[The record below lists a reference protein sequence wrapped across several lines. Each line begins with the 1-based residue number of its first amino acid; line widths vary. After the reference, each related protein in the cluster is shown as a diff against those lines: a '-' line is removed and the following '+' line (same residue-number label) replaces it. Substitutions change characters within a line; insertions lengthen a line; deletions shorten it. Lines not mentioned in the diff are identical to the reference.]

1 MSTALAPARQ
11 GIPFR
16 ADPSAKA
23 RAWVESFIRAATVR
37 VLSRL
42 QKTSA
47 ESILRDT
54 GWHHD
59 SLTGLILR
67 APVEPLKQADVP
79 GDSVAALMLLAPQSA
94 AAKLFG
100 LAVKVDLAGISS
112 FSFPLPSNFTEAK
125 FVIEGEPIS
134 VGQGTFAG
142 LPLGP
147 VRKVALIGA
156 LTGEMENLSAPVASV
171 IIGHV
176 LKVAVDKG
184 LAKVLFSADAATEA
198 APAGLLHGVTPITAG
213 ASMSEDLS
221 ALVAAISAA
230 GLDAESV
237 VFVAAAE
244 QAMAIRLAAGPL
256 FASYRVIGAPI
267 APGTII
273 AIATDGLAVAG
284 DGIPVVDVSKNA
296 VLHMSDTPT
305 DIGLPA
311 VAPDPNV
318 IATPAVSLF
327 QVDAFALR
335 CIARVT
341 WSAAPGAVQVVN
353 SVVW

>member
-1 MSTALAPARQ
+1 MSNARP
-11 GIPFR
+11 IPLRPDPNAVAREWR
-16 ADPSAKA
+16 A
-23 RAWVESFIRAATVR
+23 SFIDDATVT
-37 VLSRL
+37 VLSRMR
-42 QKTSA
+42 KTGA
-47 ESILRDT
+47 DEVRLE
-54 GWHHD
+54 
-59 SLTGLILR
+59 LR
-67 APVEPLKQADVP
+67 APVEPLKQGDVP

-100 LAVKVDLAGISS
+100 LAVNVDLAGISS

-125 FVIEGEPIS
+125 FVAEGAPIS
-134 VGQGTFAG
+134 VGMGAFAG
-142 LPLGP
+142 MLLGP

-156 LTGEMENLSAPVASV
+156 LTGELENLSAPVASV

-198 APAGLLHGVTPITAG
+198 APAGLLYGVTPLTAG
-213 ASMSEDLS
+213 ASMSEDVA
-221 ALVAAISAA
+221 ALVAAITAA
-230 GLDAESV
+230 GVDAESV
-237 VFVAAAE
+237 VFVMAAE
-244 QAMAIRLAAGPL
+244 QAVAVRLAAGPL
-256 FASYRVIGAPI
+256 FSYRVIGAPI

-318 IATPAVSLF
+318 IATPAVSMF
-327 QVDAFALR
+327 QIDAFALR

-353 SVVW
+353 GTVW